1 MDRYLPS
8 ALTLTV
14 ALTLTL
20 TLTQTQTQTLTLTY
34 RLQQAGHSGH
44 GQLDEG
50 VVVDVG
56 EHRHHHLTVHS
67 VRQPAV
73 PGDAVAEVLDLE
85 RALEPRREEP
95 ACYGGQRRQ
104 TLVSPEK
111 FSLTTK

>member
-1 MDRYLPS
+1 MFYFRQLTDRFIYHIIYHLMLDAITFRGTTISS
-8 ALTLTV
+8 AD
-14 ALTLTL
+14 
-20 TLTQTQTQTLTLTY
+20 
-34 RLQQAGHSGH
+34 SSIININ
-44 GQLDEG
+44 EG

-95 ACYGGQRRQ
+95 ACYRGQGRQ